1 MVRLDNK
8 KKRYIKRN
16 LLNIASFIFLL
27 IAVALVVLLILSTND
42 KVQYWWQ
49 TYQSYLD
56 IVQQRV
62 ENMGSEAYLI
72 FTLMFLFS
80 FKAFIP
86 IYPISI
92 VCAATGVVFP
102 FYIALPLNIVGM
114 GLNYTLKYW
123 WGKRIGPGG
132 VNVILKRNETLRI
145 IMRQDGRGN
154 PWLLVFFRLLPSF
167 PINLVSQLYGSMG
180 FNYWKYL
187 GLSLAGNLPLLIS
200 YTVVG
205 RHMYNPFSAGFLLPL
220 IIIASLSSAACYLAG
235 VVLYY
240 KKKKRRK
247 KNVRHQN
254 LKKQSY

>member
-1 MVRLDNK
+1 MV
-8 KKRYIKRN
+8 
-16 LLNIASFIFLL
+16 LL
-27 IAVALVVLLILSTND
+27 IASTNEQ
-42 KVQYWWQ
+42 VQYWWQ

-72 FTLMFLFS
+72 FTLMFLFA

-102 FYIALPLNIVGM
+102 FYFALPVNIIGM
-114 GLNYTLKYW
+114 GLHFTLKYW

-132 VNVILKRNETLRI
+132 VNAILKRNDTLRI
-145 IMRQDGRGN
+145 LMKHDGGGN
-154 PWLLVFFRLLPSF
+154 PWLLVIFRLLPGF
-167 PINLVSQLYGSMG
+167 PINTISKLYGSMG
-180 FNYWKYL
+180 FDFWKFL
-187 GLSLAGNLPLLIS
+187 GLSVAGNLPLLIS

-205 RHMYNPFSAGFLLPL
+205 RHVYNPFSAGFLVPL
-220 IIIASLSSAACYLAG
+220 IIIASLSSATFYLAG
-235 VVLYY
+235 VILYY

-254 LKKQSY
+254 IEKQSY

>member
-1 MVRLDNK
+1 M
-8 KKRYIKRN
+8 
-16 LLNIASFIFLL
+16 L

-42 KVQYWWQ
+42 KIQYWWQ

-102 FYIALPLNIVGM
+102 FYFALPLNIIGM

-145 IMRQDGRGN
+145 VMRQDGRGN

-235 VVLYY
+235 VILYY

-254 LKKQSY
+254 LKNQSY